1 MANQL
6 CNQRIEEY
14 KQLFYLRRPFTLFLC
29 VSNLSFSIVTTT
41 ANILVISALW
51 KSSSI
56 PATLKKL
63 FLSLAFSDLAVGAFA
78 QPIFGITSAVMFR
91 MSANGKY
98 DFEFIC
104 PHFLTICEFSV
115 FLLASA
121 SFLNVIAI
129 SVDRLLAI
137 SLHLRYQE
145 LVTPKRVSI
154 AILSVWLAST
164 VAASIYISLPSNNDV
179 VSVVLECIGLLVATA
194 AYTRI
199 YKAVKYHQNQ
209 IHSQSQ
215 MSYQRVKEVLREKKS
230 AINCLFVYV
239 IFLACYVP
247 YLCCSILLI
256 VDNLRVSFLVS
267 SHDSLLLVLLN
278 SSINP
283 LVYCWRYREIREIV
297 KRTIRKIF
305 FCSAAT
311 AIVVTTLGDSHS
323 ADVVVNS

>member
-1 MANQL
+1 MASQF

-14 KQLFYLRRPFTLFLC
+14 KQLFYLQRPFTLFLC

-51 KSSSI
+51 KSWSI

-78 QPIFGITSAVMFR
+78 QPMFGIILAVMFK
-91 MSANGKY
+91 MSTNGKY

-104 PHFLTICEFSV
+104 PHLITMFQFST

-121 SFLNVIAI
+121 SFLSVIAI
-129 SVDRLLAI
+129 SVDRFLAI

-145 LVTPKRVSI
+145 LVTPKRMSI
-154 AILSVWLAST
+154 AILSVWLTSA

-179 VSVVLECIGLLVATA
+179 VSVVLECTGLLVATV

-199 YKAVKYHQNQ
+199 YKVVRYHQKQ
-209 IHSQSQ
+209 IHSHSQ
-215 MSYQRVKEVLREKKS
+215 MNYQRAKEVLREKKS

-247 YLCCSILLI
+247 YLCCIILLI

-267 SHDSLLLVLLN
+267 YHASLFLVLLN

-283 LVYCWRYREIREIV
+283 LVYCWRYREIRETV
-297 KRTIRKIF
+297 KRAIRKL
-305 FCSAAT
+305 FCT
-311 AIVVTTLGDSHS
+311 MRPQ
-323 ADVVVNS
+323 

>member
-1 MANQL
+1 M
-6 CNQRIEEY
+6 
-14 KQLFYLRRPFTLFLC
+14 
-29 VSNLSFSIVTTT
+29 TTT

-78 QPIFGITSAVMFR
+78 QPMFSIILAVMFK
-91 MSANGKY
+91 MSESGKY

-104 PHFLTICEFSV
+104 PHLITMSQFSM

-121 SFLNVIAI
+121 SFLSVIAI

-154 AILSVWLAST
+154 AILSVWLGSA
-164 VAASIYISLPSNNDV
+164 VAASIYVSLPSNNDM
-179 VSVVLECIGLLVATA
+179 VSVVLECIGLLVATV

-199 YKAVKYHQNQ
+199 YKAARYHQNQ
-209 IHSQSQ
+209 IHSQSHG
-215 MSYQRVKEVLREKKS
+215 MNYQRAKEVLREKKS

-239 IFLACYVP
+239 IFLACYFP
-247 YLCCSILLI
+247 HLCCACSIIFI
-256 VDNLRVSFLVS
+256 VDNLRVSFLVAYYAS
-267 SHDSLLLVLLN
+267 VFLALLN

-283 LVYCWRYREIREIV
+283 AVYCWRYREIREIV

-305 FCSAAT
+305 FC
-311 AIVVTTLGDSHS
+311 IIQPQ
-323 ADVVVNS
+323 

>member
-1 MANQL
+1 MARQL

-14 KQLFYLRRPFTLFLC
+14 QHIFYLQRPFMLFLC
-29 VSNLSFSIVTTT
+29 VWNLPFSIVTTT

-63 FLSLAFSDLAVGAFA
+63 FLSLTFSDLAVGAFA
-78 QPIFGITSAVMFR
+78 QPMFGIILAVMFKI
-91 MSANGKY
+91 SASEKY

-104 PHFLTICEFSV
+104 PHLITMFQFST

-121 SFLNVIAI
+121 SFLSVIAI

-154 AILSVWLAST
+154 AILSVWLASA

-179 VSVVLECIGLLVATA
+179 VSVVLECIGILVATV

-199 YKAVKYHQNQ
+199 YKVVRYHQNQ

-215 MSYQRVKEVLREKKS
+215 MNYQRAKEALREKKS

-247 YLCCSILLI
+247 HLCCSILLI
-256 VDNLRVSFLVS
+256 VDNLRVSFLVCY
-267 SHDSLLLVLLN
+267 HVSLFLVLLN

-283 LVYCWRYREIREIV
+283 LVYCWRYREIRETV
-297 KRTIRKIF
+297 KRAIRKL
-305 FCSAAT
+305 FCT
-311 AIVVTTLGDSHS
+311 MQPQ
-323 ADVVVNS
+323 

>member
-1 MANQL
+1 MASQL
-6 CNQRIEEY
+6 CNQRRIEEY
-14 KQLFYLRRPFTLFLC
+14 KHLFSIQRPLTLFLC

-78 QPIFGITSAVMFR
+78 QPMSGIILAVKFK
-91 MSANGKY
+91 MSASGKY

-104 PHFLTICEFSV
+104 PYFVTMSEFSV

-145 LVTPKRVSI
+145 LVTSKRVSF
-154 AILSVWLAST
+154 AILFVWLASA
-164 VAASIYISLPSNNDV
+164 VAASIYISLSTNNGM
-179 VSVVLECIGLLVATA
+179 VSIVLEYIGLLVATA

-199 YKAVKYHQNQ
+199 YKVVRYHQNQ
-209 IHSQSQ
+209 IHSQSR
-215 MSYQRVKEVLREKKS
+215 MNYQRAKEVLREKKS
-230 AINCLFVYV
+230 VINCLFVYV

-247 YLCCSILLI
+247 HLCCSIPRLFI
-256 VDNLRVSFLVS
+256 ADNLRMSFLVAQKA
-267 SHDSLLLVLLN
+267 SLLLVLLN

-283 LVYCWRYREIREIV
+283 LVYCWRYPARFA
-297 KRTIRKIF
+297 KP
-305 FCSAAT
+305 
-311 AIVVTTLGDSHS
+311 
-323 ADVVVNS
+323 